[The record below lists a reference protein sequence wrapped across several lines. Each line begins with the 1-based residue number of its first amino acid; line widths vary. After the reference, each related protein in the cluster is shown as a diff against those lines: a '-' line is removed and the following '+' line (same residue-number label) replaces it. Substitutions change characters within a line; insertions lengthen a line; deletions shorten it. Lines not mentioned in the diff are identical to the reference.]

1 MKEHL
6 RKHEIT
12 YLIIFITFCL
22 ILATIFIYLG
32 TEAKKKNH
40 YTKEEAIGIMKLKA
54 DQLTRLIEISSS
66 ENTCKESE
74 ATTLTSKE
82 METYG
87 FDKKF
92 YKKVV
97 YTLKCENEKQIV
109 SISITGKGS
118 LSGYEIKN
126 YISNQKKENSR

>member
-1 MKEHL
+1 MKEHFK
-6 RKHEIT
+6 KHEIA
-12 YLIIFITFCL
+12 YLIIFSIFCL
-22 ILATIFIYLG
+22 ILSTIFIYLG
-32 TEAKKKNH
+32 TEAKKKNR

-66 ENTCKESE
+66 DDICK
-74 ATTLTSKE
+74 AITLTNKE

-87 FDKKF
+87 FDKKL

-97 YTLKCENEKQIV
+97 YTLKCDDKKQIV

-118 LSGYEIKN
+118 LSGYQLKN
-126 YISNQKKENSR
+126 YISNQTKK

>member
-1 MKEHL
+1 MKEHFK
-6 RKHEIT
+6 KHEIA
-12 YLIIFITFCL
+12 YLIIFSIFCL
-22 ILATIFIYLG
+22 ILSIIFIYLG
-32 TEAKKKNH
+32 TEAKKKNR

-66 ENTCKESE
+66 DDTCKESG
-74 ATTLTSKE
+74 AITLTNKE

-87 FDKKF
+87 FDKKL

-97 YTLKCENEKQIV
+97 YTLKCDDKKQIV

-118 LSGYEIKN
+118 LSGYQLKN
-126 YISNQKKENSR
+126 YISNQTKK